1 MGHLTLDYIKD
12 YSKETKVFIETGT
25 LYGDT
30 VDLMKDTFD
39 SIHSIEINQQLY
51 LNAVN
56 KYNNDKNVF
65 LWLGDSPDIIP
76 QILKMVNDPAV
87 FWLDGH
93 ASGPLPGGKYGGCPL
108 IQELM
113 AIKNHFINT
122 HTIFIDDVRLFGSA
136 EWSFVTKQQVLDIL
150 FDINHGYIVEYL
162 DGEIENDVLVA
173 YVAW

>member
-1 MGHLTLDYIKD
+1 MGHLTLAYINQ

-30 VDLMKDTFD
+30 VDLMKDTFAN
-39 SIHSIEINQQLY
+39 IHSIEINQQLY
-51 LNAVN
+51 IATVN
-56 KYNNDKNVF
+56 KYRKDKNVF
-65 LWLGDSPDIIP
+65 LWLGDSPDVLP

-108 IQELM
+108 VQELM
-113 AIKNHFINT
+113 SIKNHFIKN
-122 HTIFIDDVRLFGSA
+122 HTIFIDDVRLFGSS

-150 FDINHGYIVEYL
+150 FEINPEYSIEYL
-162 DGEIENDVLVA
+162 NGEIENDVLVA
-173 YVAW
+173 FVK